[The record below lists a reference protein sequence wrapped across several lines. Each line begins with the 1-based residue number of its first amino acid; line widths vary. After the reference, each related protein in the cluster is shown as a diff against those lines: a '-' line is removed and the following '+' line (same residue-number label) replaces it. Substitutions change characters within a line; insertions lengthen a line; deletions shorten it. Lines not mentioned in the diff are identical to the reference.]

1 MLTNLMSSRGRRRS
15 TIRIFLQVLLM
26 VGVNQWLDFLRIQ
39 LLTNLIP
46 GSNRVNKIRNSLSTS
61 NLITLN
67 LEQETKA
74 ISTQQ

>member
-26 VGVNQWLDFLRIQ
+26 VGVNQWLDFLRIL
-39 LLTNLIP
+39 LLTNLIQ